1 MIYFRLIR
9 LLYYLPMEMTKKEE
23 KKSECK
29 NCKALEKERDELQAI
44 VNKRYYAD
52 LEREKAFRELNEK
65 YVDKQREI
73 NELQMA
79 IRRREND
86 IMFLCWMLVR
96 EWVHTKSYGTSL
108 NHLLENYHIVVEN
121 VEKSDL

>member
-1 MIYFRLIR
+1 
-9 LLYYLPMEMTKKEE
+9 MEKKE

-86 IMFLCWMLVR
+86 IMFLC
-96 EWVHTKSYGTSL
+96 
-108 NHLLENYHIVVEN
+108 
-121 VEKSDL
+121 

>member
-1 MIYFRLIR
+1 
-9 LLYYLPMEMTKKEE
+9 MTKKEE

-52 LEREKAFRELNEK
+52 LEREKSFRELNEK

-108 NHLLENYHIVVEN
+108 NHLLENYHIVVGN

>member
-1 MIYFRLIR
+1 MVIYRDLSFNQPYYFMFIYGLIR

-86 IMFLCWMLVR
+86 IMFLC
-96 EWVHTKSYGTSL
+96 
-108 NHLLENYHIVVEN
+108 
-121 VEKSDL
+121 

>member
-1 MIYFRLIR
+1 
-9 LLYYLPMEMTKKEE
+9 MEMTKKEE

>member
-1 MIYFRLIR
+1 
-9 LLYYLPMEMTKKEE
+9 MTKKEE

-65 YVDKQREI
+65 CVDKQREI

>member
-1 MIYFRLIR
+1 
-9 LLYYLPMEMTKKEE
+9 MTKKEE

-52 LEREKAFRELNEK
+52 LEREKAFRELNSK
-65 YVDKQREI
+65 YV
-73 NELQMA
+73 ELQKEKEELEYKIA
-79 IRRREND
+79 DKANT

-96 EWVHTKSYGTSL
+96 EWVHTKSYGSSIK
-108 NHLLENYHIVVEN
+108 HILENYHIVIEN
-121 VEKSDL
+121 VEKSEY